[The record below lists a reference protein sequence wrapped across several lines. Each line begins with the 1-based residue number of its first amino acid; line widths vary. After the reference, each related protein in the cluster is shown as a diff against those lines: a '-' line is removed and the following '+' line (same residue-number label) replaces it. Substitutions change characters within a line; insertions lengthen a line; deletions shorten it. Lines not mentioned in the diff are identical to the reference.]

1 MCSQEMD
8 LDPVLM
14 DAELDP
20 GHEAEPEAIRRG
32 LCLGDAGERVVI
44 GERESDDAGA
54 MGRFDGGGR
63 RRSAIRGRRVRVQ
76 VDVTRRRGRVT
87 RHGA

>member
-1 MCSQEMD
+1 
-8 LDPVLM
+8 
-14 DAELDP
+14 
-20 GHEAEPEAIRRG
+20 
-32 LCLGDAGERVVI
+32 VI

-76 VDVTRRRGRVT
+76 VNVTRRGGRVT